1 MSNAKPKFTSLQLP
15 KVDDKDLDDYAKARG
30 VPVLTQATPRPVK
43 PHAPFETIRTDVP
56 DYLAQAMRME
66 AAKQR
71 CTLRYLILK
80 ALKADGWKIND
91 EDIIED
97 GRRPGAA
104 RTA

>member
-1 MSNAKPKFTSLQLP
+1 MNTARPKFTSLQLP
-15 KVDDKDLDDYAKARG
+15 KVDDKALDDYAKTRG
-30 VPVLTQATPRPVK
+30 VPVLTKATRPTK

-56 DYLAQAMRME
+56 DYLAQAMRVE

-80 ALKADGWKIND
+80 ALKADGWTIND

-104 RTA
+104 RAS